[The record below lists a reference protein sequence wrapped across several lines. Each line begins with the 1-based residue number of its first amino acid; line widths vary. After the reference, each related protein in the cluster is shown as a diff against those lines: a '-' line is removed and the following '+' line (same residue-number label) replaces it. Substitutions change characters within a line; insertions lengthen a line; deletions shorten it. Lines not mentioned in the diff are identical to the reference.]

1 MLVEI
6 LNQTTNPKI
15 LKEIFENWLINTER
29 KSQQTAYNYKN
40 AISKINRHYL
50 ENTKT
55 EIDLYEIKN
64 PEELAKYVELY
75 ETTGKFSEFGNYG
88 KGTNRAAIK
97 SFYRFLLN
105 PEFQLENLIVD
116 NFEDKEL
123 VMITE
128 KSQNFSYEKDL
139 KNSIIYQIQDLFPG
153 YEIFGN
159 DNEGIEYYIEGKR
172 IDILLESYDK
182 KTLLVVE
189 LKSGFADY
197 KVFGQISMY
206 LGLLSERFEDRELK
220 GCIIAGEIDK
230 GLKKASLTN
239 KNIVLRSYNMK
250 ITLQEE

>member
-1 MLVEI
+1 M
-6 LNQTTNPKI
+6 
-15 LKEIFENWLINTER
+15 KEIFENWLINSER

-40 AISKINRHYL
+40 AINKINRHYL
-50 ENTKT
+50 DNENK

-97 SFYRFLLN
+97 SLYRFLLN
-105 PEFQLENLIVD
+105 PEFQIEKIVD
-116 NFEDKEL
+116 EDIEDKEL
-123 VMITE
+123 LILSE

-172 IDILLESYDK
+172 IDILLESADK

-189 LKSGFADY
+189 LKSGLADY

-206 LGLLSERFEDRELK
+206 LGLLSERFEDKELK

-239 KNIVLRSYNMK
+239 KSITLRSYNMK